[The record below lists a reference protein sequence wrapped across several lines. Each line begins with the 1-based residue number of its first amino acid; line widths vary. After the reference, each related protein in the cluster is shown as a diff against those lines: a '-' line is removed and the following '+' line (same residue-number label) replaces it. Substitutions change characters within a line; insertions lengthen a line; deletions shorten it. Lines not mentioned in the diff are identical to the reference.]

1 MVSVTW
7 FLPGL
12 SDFQLLLATFNHF
25 VKPGITPSSY
35 SYLDIVFPKDF
46 TSVCCVW
53 CSHLSLES
61 HFSLTLTFYLSSF
74 SLSLAQLWFM
84 FHFHYIPF
92 LVPDSL
98 TFHVSPTFP
107 FCCLISASPFV
118 IVEPTLQSWF
128 HCWFVCRF
136 PLVLNCVKY
145 IFVSIEMITFFF
157 ILLTCCIVLTDFL
170 MLNQPCIS
178 LINLIYPWHCEFL
191 YLIWQYFV
199 KSVVSVQNEF
209 FGSCS
214 DLV

>member
-1 MVSVTW
+1 MCKFLGSISSWQNFEAMDGPVLKLLDGPCYSSV
-7 FLPGL
+7 LQL
-12 SDFQLLLATFNHF
+12 SF
-25 VKPGITPSSY
+25 VWKIKECTSSR
-35 SYLDIVFPKDF
+35 
-46 TSVCCVW
+46 C
-53 CSHLSLES
+53 
-61 HFSLTLTFYLSSF
+61 
-74 SLSLAQLWFM
+74 
-84 FHFHYIPF
+84 
-92 LVPDSL
+92 
-98 TFHVSPTFP
+98 
-107 FCCLISASPFV
+107 PFV